1 MALNTKNENIL
12 ALQALFC
19 FKIQHTSRR
28 IRNFSRFFWAAE
40 NLLPLIIMVSAS
52 GLYLPLGMQAV
63 ASCPDRIS
71 LPVNLPARQTALHPP
86 WQDTGLR
93 QAA

>member
-1 MALNTKNENIL
+1 
-12 ALQALFC
+12 
-19 FKIQHTSRR
+19 
-28 IRNFSRFFWAAE
+28 
-40 NLLPLIIMVSAS
+40 MVSAS

-63 ASCPDRIS
+63 ASRPDRIS
-71 LPVNLPARQTALHPP
+71 LPVNLPGRQTALHPQ